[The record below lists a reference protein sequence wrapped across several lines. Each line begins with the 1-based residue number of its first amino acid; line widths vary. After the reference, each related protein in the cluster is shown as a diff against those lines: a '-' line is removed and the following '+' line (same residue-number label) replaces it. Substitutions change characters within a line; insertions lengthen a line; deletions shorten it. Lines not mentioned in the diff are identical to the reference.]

1 MTTQFIEYK
10 GKKYPIKEPT
20 IKTWSEIMKLQGIL
34 DEQDMFIKVI
44 EMATGLSQEEILS
57 ADAKEVREAGKQ
69 VFNFLNQQDKKVVN
83 EFVHNGTT
91 YQFLDMA
98 EISFGQFVDIDT
110 FLTKDESY
118 RIQNLNELAAYL
130 YTEKG
135 TKYGDTKIKKRIK
148 AFEDLPVKYLEG
160 SVFFLLNSA
169 KASEEIT
176 TLYSQSKFLWAMMK
190 IKIIFHL
197 IGAGIQQSARYV
209 RNRFGV
215 LMMCLIYPF
224 ISASI
229 IFLTLKT
236 LIKKGKGN

>member
-20 IKTWSEIMKLQGIL
+20 IKIWSEVMKLQGIL
-34 DEQDMFIKVI
+34 DEQEMFIKI
-44 EMATGLSQEEILS
+44 LEMTTGLSNEEILA
-57 ADAKEVREAGKQ
+57 ADAKEVREAGKM
-69 VFNFLNQQDKKVVN
+69 VFTYLNQQDKKVVN
-83 EFVHNGTT
+83 EFEHNGVE
-91 YQFLDMA
+91 YQFLDVSNL
-98 EISFGQFVDIDT
+98 SFGQFVDIDT
-110 FLTKDESY
+110 FLGKSETY

-135 TKYGDTKIKKRIK
+135 TKYGDVKIKKRIK

-176 TLYSQSKFLWAMMK
+176 LLYSQSKFLWTMMK
-190 IKIIFHL
+190 IKIIFRL
-197 IGAGIQQSARYV
+197 IGGGIQQSAHYV
-209 RNRFGV
+209 RNKFGV
-215 LMMCLIYPF
+215 LMMCLSYPF
-224 ISASI
+224 ISVSI

-236 LIKKGKGN
+236 LIKSGKGN